1 MKQKQKQN
9 KKKKKKQLKAPLELL
24 WGCKRRKETVTK
36 HRTKKNWNKRRI
48 QVHMEIKNSFFAAA
62 RIVSIAG
69 RKERKEEEGN
79 NLRSERVH
87 PD

>member
-1 MKQKQKQN
+1 
-9 KKKKKKQLKAPLELL
+9 
-24 WGCKRRKETVTK
+24 
-36 HRTKKNWNKRRI
+36 
-48 QVHMEIKNSFFAAA
+48 MEIKNSFFAAA